1 MDNPKVSVMCLA
13 YNHQP
18 YIRQALDGIFM
29 QKTNFDYEVIIHDD
43 ASTDNTADIIRT
55 YIPKHSQKIN
65 AVFQTENQYS
75 KDVSMFMLLYPY
87 CKGEYIA
94 ICEGD
99 DYWTDPLKL
108 QTQVDILDNHPKYS
122 GCGHNVDIVDENSNP
137 HNDAWIKKNID
148 VQENTIKHIKHIY
161 MHMRLA
167 HTCSLV
173 FRKSLV
179 DNIAV
184 STLSEYKSIEINDD
198 NKLSALIAANGEF
211 YHLNKIMAC
220 YRYVATHG
228 DSWNARTQ
236 GKNLSF
242 ASLKGFLQV
251 DKFLSTHYGISGLY
265 EHTYNRLIRNAISF
279 YLTSPTQEN
288 RDILTSALKIWSFL

>member
-29 QKTNFDYEVIIHDD
+29 QKTNFDYEVVIHDD
-43 ASTDNTADIIRT
+43 ASTDSTADIIRT
-55 YIPKHSQKIN
+55 YIPKYAHKIN
-65 AVFQTENQYS
+65 AIFQTENKYS
-75 KDVSMFMLLYPY
+75 KDTNMLMLLYPY

-108 QTQVDILDNHPKYS
+108 QTQVDILDNHSEYS
-122 GCGHNVDIVDENSNP
+122 GCGHNIDVVDENSNP
-137 HNDAWIKKNID
+137 HNDAWMKKNID
-148 VQENTIKHIKHIY
+148 VQEDTIKHIKHIY
-161 MHMRLA
+161 MQMRLA

-173 FRKSLV
+173 FRKSLI
-179 DNIAV
+179 DDMTA

-198 NKLSALIAANGEF
+198 NKLSALMAANGEF
-211 YHLNKIMAC
+211 YHINKIMAC

-228 DSWNARTQ
+228 YSWNARTQ

-242 ASLKGFLQV
+242 ASLKGFLQL
-251 DKFLSTHYGISGLY
+251 DDFLSTHHGISCLY
-265 EHTYNRLIRNAISF
+265 EHTYTRLIRNATNF
-279 YLTSPTQEN
+279 YLTAPTQEN